1 MTEAV
6 VLDLDLNHHC
16 IATEVKR
23 RYNRALSRLLKG
35 GGDVKRLEAEV
46 ELLKQALET
55 LDFPA
60 IRSRYPDLAGQSGAS
75 VVLGRNREGLFVT
88 VGGMDTPLVYR

>member
-1 MTEAV
+1 MEPF

-35 GGDVKRLEAEV
+35 DGAGDDLEAEV
-46 ELLKQALET
+46 ELLKLALET

-60 IRSRYPDLAGQSGAS
+60 MRSRYPDLSGDTGVS
-75 VVLGRNREGLFVT
+75 VVLGRNGENLFVAIE
-88 VGGMDTPLVYR
+88 GMETPLIYR